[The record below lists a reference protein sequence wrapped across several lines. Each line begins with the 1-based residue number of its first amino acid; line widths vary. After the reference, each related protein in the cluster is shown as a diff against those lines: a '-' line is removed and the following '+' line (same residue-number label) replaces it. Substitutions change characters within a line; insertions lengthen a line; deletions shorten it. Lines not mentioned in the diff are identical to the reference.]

1 MPRPWLRAG
10 GRLDEP
16 LGPHCQEP
24 SDGGGLGAPSRAG
37 LVREGLLGRWGVE
50 LRGIRP
56 KSVSLGQSIHECP
69 GVKDS
74 GTVAGRLR
82 VTCPRV
88 EGSNAQADSICLV

>member
-1 MPRPWLRAG
+1 M
-10 GRLDEP
+10 
-16 LGPHCQEP
+16 
-24 SDGGGLGAPSRAG
+24 
-37 LVREGLLGRWGVE
+37 E

-74 GTVAGRLR
+74 GTVADCLR

-88 EGSNAQADSICLV
+88 EGSMHRQIAFALFNLPWKMGPITTETALPQPLSVHRTHPLCSP